1 METIIIRHTKGNKLK
16 IIKQLLKELGIHF
29 EIHKEQISP
38 YNQEF
43 VDMVKKS
50 AQAEGG
56 KVIDPKNLWEN
67 IK

>member
-1 METIIIRHTKGNKLK
+1 
-16 IIKQLLKELGIHF
+16 LLKELGIHF

-50 AQAEGG
+50 AQVDGG
-56 KVIDPKNLWEN
+56 KVIDPKSLFYLL
-67 IK
+67 